1 MSRLI
6 TIKHASHI
14 TGLSVTT
21 LRRRVA
27 AGTLPAM
34 RTNTSGGKLL
44 FDEALLLK
52 ALRQELLSNMREPEE
67 VPTYSCTVVNK
78 GFDDDDEDKAPELS
92 NADFFKKME
101 TLGLKSI
108 NKQGIMSE

>member
-14 TGLSVTT
+14 TRLSVTT

-44 FDEALLLK
+44 FDEVALLK
-52 ALRQELLSNMREPEE
+52 ALKREIWSNMREAEE
-67 VPTYSCTVVNK
+67 APTYTCTALIK
-78 GFDDDDEDKAPELS
+78 GFGDDEEPKLS
-92 NADFFKKME
+92 DANFFKKME
-101 TLGLKSI
+101 ALGLKST
-108 NKQGIMSE
+108 NKEEVNPE